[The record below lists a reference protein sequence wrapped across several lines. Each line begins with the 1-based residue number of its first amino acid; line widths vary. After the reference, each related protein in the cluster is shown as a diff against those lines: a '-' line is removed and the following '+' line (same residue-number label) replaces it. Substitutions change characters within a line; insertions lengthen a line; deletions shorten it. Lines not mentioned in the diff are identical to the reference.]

1 MYKVKAAEAGP
12 ARVKTPFDRRKPSMR
27 SSFWAAIVGFGCIAV
42 AGCTTQT
49 AAPLTADE
57 AMVLLRSG
65 RPVLTCRDAC
75 LASWRESQPQAQ
87 RLAEVGNWRDL
98 AILVER
104 VGYQDDLSL
113 YYLGRAAEGL
123 GYDPAAA
130 SFYRQSMQISGTSLS
145 CLNLSKQCGGA
156 FLPRDASLR
165 LAAIDNALKRP
176 SVRRPAHPS
185 TAPPATP
192 AAPEATPTSA
202 ETEAPTALAPAALAP
217 AAPVPGAAPQNP
229 PSDTTEFIEPPPAP
243 APR

>member
-1 MYKVKAAEAGP
+1 
-12 ARVKTPFDRRKPSMR
+12 MR
-27 SSFWAAIVGFGCIAV
+27 SSFWAAIVGLACIAV
-42 AGCTTQT
+42 AGCTSQT
-49 AAPLTADE
+49 AAPLSADE

-87 RLAEVGNWRDL
+87 RLADAGNWREL

-123 GYDPAAA
+123 GYDSAAA

-145 CLNLSKQCGGA
+145 CLNSSKQCGGV

-165 LAAIDNALKRP
+165 LAAIDNALRRP
-176 SVRRPAHPS
+176 SVRRPARPS
-185 TAPPATP
+185 TASPATP
-192 AAPEATPTSA
+192 AAPEATP
-202 ETEAPTALAPAALAP
+202 APAP
-217 AAPVPGAAPQNP
+217 IAPVPAAAPQNP
-229 PSDTTEFIEPPPAP
+229 PADTTEFIEPPAAP

>member
-1 MYKVKAAEAGP
+1 
-12 ARVKTPFDRRKPSMR
+12 MR
-27 SSFWAAIVGFGCIAV
+27 SLFWAAIVGLACIAV
-42 AGCTTQT
+42 AGCATQT
-49 AAPLTADE
+49 TAPLSADE

-87 RLAEVGNWRDL
+87 RLAEAGNWREL

-145 CLNLSKQCGGA
+145 CLNSSKQCGGV

-165 LAAIDNALKRP
+165 LAAIDNALRRP
-176 SVRRPAHPS
+176 SVRRPARPS
-185 TAPPATP
+185 TTSPATP

-202 ETEAPTALAPAALAP
+202 ETEAPAVPAPI
-217 AAPVPGAAPQNP
+217 APVPGAAPQNP
-229 PSDTTEFIEPPPAP
+229 PADTTEFIEPPPAP